1 MKPFLSY
8 RFFEKRS
15 QYNEWRHILKN
26 LETKYQNHSGIKGRN
41 GGKVVM

>member
-1 MKPFLSY
+1 MKPFPSY
-8 RFFEKRS
+8 RFFENDHS
-15 QYNEWRHILKN
+15 ITNGDIFFEN